1 MKKHTCAKLFTVIWL
16 TVSSVGGVI
25 AAESSSAAEHETAA
39 EHLLNKLG
47 VFVGFTYEGEEYHE
61 TLGIEYVYR
70 LTPSWSLG
78 GIVERADR
86 EKSST
91 LIIAFAH
98 WFPYKEGLY
107 LGAGAGRKDP
117 GDTRENTIRATIGY
131 DFDLSGGWVIAPE
144 FNLDFIEN
152 NENEPVFGVGIGK
165 HF

>member
-1 MKKHTCAKLFTVIWL
+1 MMKHTCAKLFTVLWL
-16 TVSSVGGVI
+16 SFSSIAAI
-25 AAESSSAAEHETAA
+25 AAESDSAEAHETAV

-47 VFVGFTYEGEEYHE
+47 MFVGFTYEGGDYHE
-61 TLGIEYVYR
+61 TLGVEYVYR

-78 GIVERADR
+78 GVVERADR

-98 WFPYKEGLY
+98 WFPFKEGLY
-107 LGAGAGRKDP
+107 LGAGFGRKDP
-117 GDTRENTIRATIGY
+117 GDKRENTFRTTIGY
-131 DFDLSGGWVIAPE
+131 DFEFGNGWVIAPD